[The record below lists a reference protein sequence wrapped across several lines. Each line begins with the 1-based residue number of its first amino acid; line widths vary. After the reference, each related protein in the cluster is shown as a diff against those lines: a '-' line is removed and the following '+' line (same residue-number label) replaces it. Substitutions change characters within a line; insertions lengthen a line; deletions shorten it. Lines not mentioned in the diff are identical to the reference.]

1 MVMTF
6 RYGIKGTIHEKK
18 INSWTSLKLK
28 MSALQRHCEETERKK
43 KSHRLVENIWKTY
56 ICERTVVQNV
66 QKAFKIQQ

>member
-43 KSHRLVENIWKTY
+43 KKPQTGRKYLENIY
-56 ICERTVVQNV
+56 L
-66 QKAFKIQQ
+66 